1 MLVLTRSL
9 NESVVIADDIEVTIV
24 EIRAD
29 KVKLGIQAQKGIPVY
44 RKEIYQVIQKQNL
57 DAAQAAAT
65 ELQGLEVEAVSGRV
79 VSE

>member
-9 NESVVIADDIEVTIV
+9 NESVVIGDDVEVTIV

-29 KVKLGIQAQKGIPVY
+29 KVRLGIQAQKGIPVY
-44 RKEIYQVIQKQNL
+44 RKEIYKAIQKQNI
-57 DAAQAAAT
+57 DADQAAAT
-65 ELQGLEVEAVSGRV
+65 ELQGLEGEAVGGRV